1 MGHSHVVGQPGSV
14 LIGYMV
20 GGGTVE
26 GVRAGGTNANFLS
39 HHGKATHPSISF
51 LPQPVVWAR
60 VIRAR
65 VIRARVKGLL
75 ASVIPLALHC
85 RRPLLVGN
93 DNALYMVGGG
103 TVAKGQDGERAHLD

>member
-65 VIRARVKGLL
+65 VIGARVIRARVKGLL

-85 RRPLLVGN
+85 RWWLGMTTR
-93 DNALYMVGGG
+93 YIW
-103 TVAKGQDGERAHLD
+103 